1 MRRYRAIIQIIIFGK
16 VSSDSSREII
26 ELLDASR
33 LLTRTQNT
41 LQIYENIFCFVCVV
55 DISNS
60 IDAQIK
66 KLCTVHGN
74 LIKNNIVFK

>member
-33 LLTRTQNT
+33 LQNT

-66 KLCTVHGN
+66 KRCTVHGN